1 MSNNKTGN
9 FLSAIEK
16 YSAQERQA
24 VLQDIQVRKAEAVRK
39 AELRG
44 QADSEN
50 YIRKFLAAST
60 AEITGEYA
68 IKNIESQSKLFK
80 KRDEMVQQI
89 FGRAFDRLMEFSG
102 SDKYKD
108 ALLSYAKEITDKFQN
123 NKCVV
128 YLRREDMKYAED
140 IKSVFN
146 SEIEIKEDITIRLG
160 GLRAY
165 SKELELVADNTLD
178 SKLEEQKKWF
188 VENADLKL

>member
-24 VLQDIQVRKAEAVRK
+24 VLQDIQARKAEAVRK

-50 YIRKFLAAST
+50 YIRKFLAST

-89 FGRAFDRLMEFSG
+89 FSRAFDRLMEFSG

-128 YLRREDMKYAED
+128 YLRRDDMKYAED